1 MNAECKLKGYKLVSH
16 ELMLSDVCQKV
27 IVPVLYSRG
36 SKDYYKLKPADVKDV
51 LKYRALTQLQ
61 QANFIQ
67 DAYSNF
73 YFRIGTATLGVYN
86 SNFMSSRREI
96 ATAAACMHVC
106 IVVKQESFPLHYANA
121 QLQLDGGSYHC
132 ELIFAVDSV
141 RL

>member
-1 MNAECKLKGYKLVSH
+1 MV
-16 ELMLSDVCQKV
+16 SDVCQKV

-36 SKDYYKLKPADVKDV
+36 KKDYYKLKPADVKDV

-96 ATAAACMHVC
+96 ATAAVRMYVC
-106 IVVKQESFPLHYANA
+106 IVVKQRSFPLHYANA
-121 QLQLDGGSYHC
+121 QLQLDGGLYHC